1 MKILK
6 IKGKNEE
13 VVLSEINKEYGDLA
27 VILSTQQEKETGIFS
42 WFKSPKTVITV
53 AIKDEGD
60 ALLKPEEKE
69 SKESKESNMDTVA
82 YNVLLSLKDQIDS
95 MQKSITDLNKVKEQN
110 NEWIGYNESS
120 KIVSVLKDKLL
131 DAGIHQE
138 ILDIIL
144 RGIDEDND
152 TEIVVRSLY
161 ANIEELLK
169 KGLYSKKLP
178 KIVFF
183 VGPTGVGKTT
193 TIAKLT
199 ADYVLNR
206 GKKVVLFTSD
216 TYRIAAIDQ
225 LKTYGDILGVDIEI
239 IYDENELSDTI
250 QKWEQAD
257 HIFIDTAGR
266 SHKNEE
272 QIGDIK
278 RLLGCVK
285 EKQVFLVLNAS
296 TSYKDV
302 KSIVNTYEE
311 ICKEFELIITKLDET
326 DEIGNIINIAY
337 YAKRPILYLTHGQ
350 NVPADISGFN
360 ADEYTSYLLGRINY
374 E

>member
-1 MKILK
+1 MRILK

-13 VVLSEINKEYGDLA
+13 VVLSQIKKEYGDLA
-27 VILSTQQEKETGIFS
+27 VVLSTQQERETGIFK
-42 WFKSPKTVITV
+42 WFKSPKTVVTV
-53 AIKDEGD
+53 AIKDEED
-60 ALLKPEEKE
+60 SPSALEKKPSDE
-69 SKESKESNMDTVA
+69 NRIDTVA
-82 YNVLLSLKDQIDS
+82 YDVLLSLKEQIET
-95 MQKSITDLNKVKEQN
+95 MQSSIMDLNKSKLQDNVSSDSDEN
-110 NEWIGYNESS
+110 N
-120 KIVSVLKDKLL
+120 KIVRILKNKLL
-131 DAGIHQE
+131 NEGINQE

-144 RGIDEDND
+144 RGIDEDSD
-152 TEIVVRSLY
+152 TEIIVRTLY
-161 ANIEELLK
+161 VNIEELLK

-178 KIVFF
+178 KVVFF

-206 GKKVVLFTSD
+206 DKKVVLFTSD

-225 LKTYGDILGVDIEI
+225 LKTYADILGVDIEI
-239 IYDENELSDTI
+239 IYEENELDNYI
-250 QKWEQAD
+250 RKWEQAD

-272 QIGDIK
+272 QIEDIK
-278 RLLGCVK
+278 RLLQSVN

-302 KSIVNTYEE
+302 KSIVSIYEE
-311 ICKEFELIITKLDET
+311 MYKDFELIITKLDET
-326 DEIGNIINIAY
+326 DEIGNVINIAY